1 MDDPLLYALIKY
13 IADIV
18 KLGLGDVEIDGLDI
32 TQLTDHHFPDLGDI
46 LMNGESGARHA
57 SDEFLDFERLHFN
70 MTSLLVIFFT

>member
-18 KLGLGDVEIDGLDI
+18 KLGLGDVEVDGDDI
-32 TQLTDHHFPDLGDI
+32 TQLTDHHFPDLADI
-46 LMNGESGARHA
+46 LLNGESGARHA